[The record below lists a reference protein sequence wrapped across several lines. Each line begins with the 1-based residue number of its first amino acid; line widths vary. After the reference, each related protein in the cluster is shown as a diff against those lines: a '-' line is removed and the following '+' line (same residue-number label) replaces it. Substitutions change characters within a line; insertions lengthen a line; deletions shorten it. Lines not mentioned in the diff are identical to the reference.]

1 MSVAFDI
8 NDKDLSEQ
16 LRRLKIEN
24 KHKMQEI

>member
-1 MSVAFDI
+1 MQVAFDI
-8 NDKDLSEQ
+8 NDKDLGEQ